1 MEKPMCPVCLTTAAL
16 IAGSVTSTGGLAA
29 IAIRKFG
36 GKSIVDNSPGS
47 NPSELSRKKNGA
59 GEIVPNLNQRRNQN
73 VNEHD
78 RERENSV
85 AR

>member
-1 MEKPMCPVCLTTAAL
+1 MCPICITTAAL
-16 IAGSVTSTGGLAA
+16 IAGSITSTGGLAA

-36 GKSIVDNSPGS
+36 VKNAADN
-47 NPSELSRKKNGA
+47 NPD
-59 GEIVPNLNQRRNQN
+59 PRRNQH

-78 RERENSV
+78 RETENSF